1 MTKHCVLAGFTLA
14 AAVALGPLCSA
25 TDHQAGPSQG
35 TEVFA
40 GVPQIA
46 ASQSLDEVAWRIR
59 RLSESLEQSRA
70 ASEKNPLL
78 LADVAYYQ
86 LELANA
92 RRAQAAAAQK

>member
-1 MTKHCVLAGFTLA
+1 MIKHCVLAGFTLA

-25 TDHQAGPSQG
+25 TDHPAGPSQG
-35 TEVFA
+35 TEMFA

-59 RLSESLEQSRA
+59 RLTESLEQSRA
-70 ASEKNPLL
+70 AIEKNPLL

-92 RRAQAAAAQK
+92 RRAQAVAAQK